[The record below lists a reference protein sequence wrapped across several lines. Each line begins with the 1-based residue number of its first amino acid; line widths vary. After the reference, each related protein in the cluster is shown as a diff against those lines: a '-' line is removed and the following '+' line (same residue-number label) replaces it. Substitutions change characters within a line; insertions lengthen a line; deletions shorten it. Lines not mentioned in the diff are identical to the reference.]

1 MRLRVGLWLAMALAI
16 VRPAHGQFE
25 APLLSKVFPNLVN
38 PGGKSLAMGG
48 AFVALADDATAAFAN
63 PAGLPAL
70 GSWELGM
77 SGKNFLFKP
86 KLSTD
91 NFLENPAGTLT
102 PQGSYLSEPTGGA
115 TELEYA
121 SLVIP
126 IVENLTFAAY
136 RAVNLRYRLDASDL
150 VGGNYRAFY
159 VNRGGAS
166 SLSFDEQGGVD
177 LGSEVYGASLGARLS
192 KVLSIGGGVTLSRLR
207 YDLTGGSAGGGHL
220 VIANADNGSRTN
232 DPSAPRIDAT
242 VSASVA
248 SGTKAGWIAGFK
260 LDLAE
265 APRLSVGGVYRK
277 SPRFDVGY
285 SVSAVYPA
293 YGTRVSFSCGV
304 DDPSVPGSGASAC
317 GSFKV
322 PDDWSIGLSISPLHQ
337 LTVVAEVQRVLY
349 SQFNDGYVPLFTYT
363 ACPEAA
369 GAGCTAGQA
378 VRAISKGSSDDGTVP
393 RLGAEYTL
401 EFSSGT
407 QLSLRGGWYR
417 EPAHGTKI
425 SFYPQ
430 ANRQPASG
438 TPVVLVNPPFS
449 QAFATSFDG
458 GQAESHGS
466 FGVGLVL
473 GRFLAVDVAADLAK
487 TSRQLVVSAFLRL

>member
-1 MRLRVGLWLAMALAI
+1 MRVRMFAGLAVALA
-16 VRPAHGQFE
+16 VSGTAFGQFE
-25 APLLSKVFPNLVN
+25 APLLSKVYPNLVN

-77 SGKNFLFKP
+77 SGKNFSFTPRLT
-86 KLSTD
+86 TD
-91 NFLENPAGTLT
+91 NFLENPPGTIT
-102 PQGSYLSEPTGGA
+102 SQGSYLSEPKGGS

-121 SLVIP
+121 SLVVP
-126 IVENLTFAAY
+126 IVDKLTFAAY

-150 VGGNYRAFY
+150 VGGNYRTFY

-177 LGSEVYGASLGARLS
+177 LRSEVYGASLGVRLS
-192 KVLSIGGGVTLSRLR
+192 NALSIGGGVTLSRLR
-207 YDLTGGSAGGGHL
+207 YDLTGGSAGGAHL
-220 VIANADNGSRTN
+220 VVANADNGSRTS

-242 VSASVA
+242 VSTSVSSA
-248 SGTKAGWIAGFK
+248 MKAGWIAGFK
-260 LDLAE
+260 VDLAE
-265 APRLSVGGVYRK
+265 APRLSLGGVYRK

-293 YGTRVSFSCGV
+293 YGTRVAFSCGV
-304 DDPSVPGSGASAC
+304 DDPGVPGSGASAC

-322 PDDWSIGLSISPLHQ
+322 PDDWSIGLSVSPLHQ

-363 ACPEAA
+363 ACPADA
-369 GAGCTAGQA
+369 GAGCAPAQT

-401 EFSSGT
+401 ELASGT

-425 SFYPQ
+425 AFYPQ
-430 ANRQPASG
+430 VNRQPVSG

-449 QAFATSFDG
+449 QAFSTSFDG

-466 FGVGLVL
+466 FGVGIVL
-473 GRFLAVDVAADLAK
+473 GRFLAVDLAADLAK